1 MLDRTSTPPVKDTVD
16 LNLSLKPYEKYTLNN
31 GVPVYAVNAGAEN
44 VLVLELNFK
53 AGNNFDS
60 QNLEAF
66 ATNHLVKNGTVHKS
80 AFEINEHFEYY
91 GAYLSRSCQNETA
104 NITLHCLSKH
114 LPKLLHV
121 IREIITE
128 SLYPEQELDIFIKNN
143 KQQLSV
149 NLRKCEFVANR
160 LNDVYLYG
168 EAHPYAR
175 FSSHADY
182 DALTADQLRAFYNKY
197 YVNGSCTIF
206 TAGQLPEN
214 FFRLLNENFGD
225 LSLGNKIIVPQ
236 FIVNPSTQKKFRID
250 NDPEGVQGA
259 IRLSRPFPN
268 RHHPDFKNAI
278 ILNTLFG
285 GFFGSRLM
293 NNIRED
299 KGYTY
304 GISSYLQNH
313 VQQSAWVISTEA
325 GKKVCEDTI
334 AEVYKE
340 MQLLREVPVDAEE
353 LLLVKNYLMGSYLG
367 DIDGPFQIIARWKN
381 LILNN
386 LDESYFYDSM
396 QAIKNI
402 TEADIQELAN
412 KYLQPEDFYEL
423 VVV

>member
-1 MLDRTSTPPVKDTVD
+1 MLDRTATPPAKDTVD

-60 QNLEAF
+60 QNLEAY
-66 ATNHLVKNGTVHKS
+66 ATNHLLKNGTAQRS
-80 AFEINEHFEYY
+80 AFEINEHFDYY

-104 NITLHCLSKH
+104 NITLHCLTKH
-114 LPKLLHV
+114 LDKLLHV
-121 IREIITE
+121 IRELITKSIYSE
-128 SLYPEQELDIFIKNN
+128 EELDIFVKNH

-168 EAHPYAR
+168 EVHPYAR

-182 DALTADQLRAFYNKY
+182 DALNVEQLKAFYQKY

-214 FFRLLNENFGD
+214 FFDLLNQNFGD
-225 LSLGNKIIVPQ
+225 LTIGNKIVAPEFTPQ
-236 FIVNPSTQKKFRID
+236 PATQKKFRID

-293 NNIRED
+293 NNIREE

-313 VQQSAWVISTEA
+313 IQQSAWVISTEA
-325 GKKVCEDTI
+325 GKTVCEDTI
-334 AEVYKE
+334 KEVYKE
-340 MQLLREVPVDAEE
+340 MQLLREDPVDAEE

-381 LILNN
+381 LILNG

-402 TEADIQELAN
+402 SEKDLQALAN
-412 KYLQPEDFYEL
+412 KYLIPEDFYEL

>member
-1 MLDRTSTPPVKDTVD
+1 MLDRTATPPVKDTVD

-60 QNLEAF
+60 QNLEAY
-66 ATNHLVKNGTVHKS
+66 AANHLLKNGTTQRS
-80 AFEINEHFEYY
+80 AFGINEHFDYY

-104 NITLHCLSKH
+104 NITLHCLTKH
-114 LPKLLHV
+114 LPKLLYV
-121 IREIITE
+121 IRELITE
-128 SLYPEQELDIFIKNN
+128 SVYPEQELDIFVTNH

-149 NLRKCEFVANR
+149 NLLKCEFVANR

-168 EAHPYAR
+168 DSHPYAR

-182 DALTADQLRAFYNKY
+182 DALNIEQLKTFYHKY

-206 TAGQLPEN
+206 TAGQLPED
-214 FFRLLNENFGD
+214 FFALLNENFGD
-225 LSLGNKIIVPQ
+225 LSIGNKIVALEFTPQ
-236 FIVNPSTQKKFRID
+236 PATQKKFRIN

-259 IRLSRPFPN
+259 IRLSRSFPN
-268 RHHPDFKNAI
+268 RHHPDFKNAL

-293 NNIRED
+293 NNIREE

-313 VQQSAWVISTEA
+313 IQQSAWVISTEA
-325 GKKVCEDTI
+325 GKSVCEDTI
-334 AEVYKE
+334 KEVYKE
-340 MQLLREVPVDAEE
+340 MQLLREEPVDAEE
-353 LLLVKNYLMGSYLG
+353 LLLVKNYLMGAYLG

-402 TEADIQELAN
+402 TEADIQALAN
-412 KYLQPEDFYEL
+412 RYLLPEDFYEL